1 MSAPVDVL
9 AVLDRAFGAAN
20 EHYDDLK
27 SATDEPALGPAY
39 QRACRYMAEHRV
51 ARAAVDELIAADLE
65 FDSAF
70 IQCRETING
79 DKEVVGASMHRWL
92 AAQER
97 RKIAIARVQGGAA

>member
-39 QRACRYMAEHRV
+39 QRACRYMAEHRE
-51 ARAAVDELIAADLE
+51 ARAAVAELIEAATRLRDRAE
-65 FDSAF
+65 FEGFGREANAEMSAVS
-70 IQCRETING
+70 T
-79 DKEVVGASMHRWL
+79 AL
-92 AAQER
+92 
-97 RKIAIARVQGGAA
+97 ARVKGGAA